1 MTNDVT
7 AADTK
12 QDDGNNTSIIASI
25 GDPLLPPPLNT
36 SFGSVL
42 QVFYPSGS
50 VNPGN
55 DPVGGAD
62 FYASPLNL
70 DAARSV
76 TLEYSVLFPS
86 GFQWVKGGKLPGLY
100 GGHMTCSGGDDA
112 TSCFSTRLM
121 WREDG
126 AGELYLVSISA
137 LYPKCSHSF
146 SHQYAPKDMQTKALC
161 QTPPFSYC
169 DEDYGLSIGRGS
181 FNFTPGAWTTL
192 RQTVT
197 LNTPG
202 QQDGGFLLEVD
213 GKLAIHREDVFYRA
227 LPSPSSS
234 TTALSGS
241 QSPIST
247 SQPGILEPL
256 LGDVLRRVGLE
267 DEGLLTVEESQYG
280 DPFPSSF
287 AQMTP
292 MDDVTLNTLHTVP
305 NTPVTTVTEHE
316 DGPDV
321 TITSYLFENAKVQSV
336 AVVPMNLQ
344 AAPKST
350 AAPAVSFSGLF
361 FR

>member
-1 MTNDVT
+1 
-7 AADTK
+7 
-12 QDDGNNTSIIASI
+12 
-25 GDPLLPPPLNT
+25 
-36 SFGSVL
+36 
-42 QVFYPSGS
+42 
-50 VNPGN
+50 
-55 DPVGGAD
+55 
-62 FYASPLNL
+62 
-70 DAARSV
+70 
-76 TLEYSVLFPS
+76 
-86 GFQWVKGGKLPGLY
+86 
-100 GGHMTCSGGDDA
+100 MTCSGGDDA

-126 AGELYLVSISA
+126 AGELYL
-137 LYPKCSHSF
+137 
-146 SHQYAPKDMQTKALC
+146 YAPKDMQTKALC

-213 GKLAIHREDVFYRA
+213 GKVAIHRGDVFYRA

-234 TTALSGS
+234 TTALSES
-241 QSPIST
+241 QSPISS
-247 SQPGILEPL
+247 SQPGILGPL
-256 LGDVLRRVGLE
+256 LGDVLRRVELE
-267 DEGLLTVEESQYG
+267 GEGLLTVEGSQYG

-292 MDDVTLNTLHTVP
+292 MDDVTLNTLQTVP
-305 NTPVTTVTEHE
+305 NTPVTTVTERE

-321 TITSYLFENAKVQSV
+321 TVTSYLFENAKVQS
-336 AVVPMNLQ
+336 VVPMNLQ

-350 AAPAVSFSGLF
+350 AAPAVGFSGLF
-361 FR
+361 FSTFFGGSSQDYATPVDQFTWFKNFSMVINF